1 MVVRFPMG
9 LAWLSAAAVVILLYF
24 LRRRA
29 REVPVSA
36 LFLWE
41 RLPKGEVKR
50 LERLWPRIDLLLL
63 LQLLVVA
70 AFALGMADPAL
81 IGARPAG
88 ATLIV
93 LDGSA
98 SMSAQGLAD
107 QARAAARQV
116 VDATAGPWAVISW
129 AEPLQ
134 VLTPHVESR
143 AAALS
148 AIGRFR
154 PGLSARP
161 PLSGA
166 LALLPGDWDRVVV
179 ITDDPPKPGAAEV
192 IALPKPGN
200 YAITAFSL
208 RPQPDG
214 SGYEAFVRV
223 ANETSRYVDLELS
236 IRAGGTEY
244 LKHLLVSPQA
254 EETFLLPYFGP
265 VGQGLVAELRPTDP
279 FPWDNLRYLAPEGG
293 RVRVRWLGEEDRY
306 VRAALAAVGADLEA
320 EAPPWDLTVAVR
332 TQLPQAP
339 AGAALL
345 IESGTPDV
353 PLGEPMPAGPWRGED
368 DPLLAHVRPEDW
380 VTSEVY
386 AVDPPPEA
394 KVALWSGPH
403 PAILRWETEAGRRV
417 LIALPLERSNLPI
430 TVDFPILVRNALV
443 WLLPWTEGGEHYVGE
458 AIALPAGAELIT
470 PEGPVTETWVPDA
483 PGLYEL
489 RRGGRTG
496 LIAVN
501 LPPEE
506 AGLGPAARTGSPA
519 GGSARMENPVWPWIA
534 GAALVLLLA
543 EGALALRRG

>member
-1 MVVRFPMG
+1 MVLRFPVG

-41 RLPKGEVKR
+41 RLPKGEVTR
-50 LERLWPRIDLLLL
+50 LERLWPRIDLLLF
-63 LQLLVVA
+63 LQLLAVA

-81 IGARPAG
+81 IGARSAG

-107 QARAAARQV
+107 QARDAAQQV
-116 VDATAGPWAVISW
+116 VSATAGPWAVISW
-129 AEPLQ
+129 AEPLE
-134 VLTPHVESR
+134 VLTPHAESR
-143 AAALS
+143 EAALA

-154 PGLSARP
+154 PRLSGRP

-166 LALLPGDWDRVVV
+166 LALLPGDWDRIVV
-179 ITDDPPKPGAAEV
+179 ITDDPPKTEAAEV
-192 IALPKPGN
+192 IALSKPDN

-208 RPQPDG
+208 RPQPDE
-214 SGYEAFVRV
+214 SGYEAFVRL
-223 ANETSRYVDLELS
+223 ANETSRYMDLELS
-236 IRAGGTEY
+236 IRAGETEY
-244 LKHLLVSPQA
+244 LKHLLVGPQA

-265 VGQGLVAELRPTDP
+265 VGQGLVAELRPRDA
-279 FPWDNLRYLAPEGG
+279 FPWDNVRYLAPEGG
-293 RVRVRWLGEEDRY
+293 TVRVRWIGEEDRY
-306 VRAALAAVGADLEA
+306 VQAALAAAGADPA
-320 EAPPWDLTVAVR
+320 AAPPWDLTVAVR
-332 TQLPQAP
+332 TELPRAP

-345 IESGTPDV
+345 IEAGTPDV
-353 PLGEPMPAGPWRGED
+353 PLGEQVSAGPWREED
-368 DPLLAHVRPEDW
+368 DPLLAHVQPEDW
-380 VTSEVY
+380 VISEVY

-394 KVALWSGPH
+394 KVALWSGQH
-403 PAILRWETEAGRRV
+403 PAILRWEAEAGRRV
-417 LIALPLERSNLPI
+417 LIVLPLEKSNLPI
-430 TVDFPILVRNALV
+430 TVDFPILIRNALA
-443 WLLPWTEGGEHYVGE
+443 WLLPWIEGDEHYVGE
-458 AIALPAGAELIT
+458 AIALPTGAELIT
-470 PEGPVTETWVPDA
+470 SKGSVRGSWVPEA

-489 RRGGRTG
+489 RRGGRTS

-506 AGLGPAARTGSPA
+506 AGLVPTTVPCGPAGEAARTQSPI
-519 GGSARMENPVWPWIA
+519 WPWTA